1 MQDELR
7 ELQEAAL
14 TAQKAW
20 NGRERR
26 QAKATIAALEKK
38 LDEKTNGYKSAR
50 SSAQVISHP

>member
-14 TAQKAW
+14 TAPKK